1 MSYLLLEELNNRKYH
16 SIEKTG
22 KYLEDNKKITLV
34 ELNTLV
40 NDTVI
45 NIKDEEEYKKYLKL
59 VNELYGKIYKNS
71 MTLKKKFSNIR
82 TTIGKKYGKYDNNR
96 NILPHYQLSLNL
108 IHIPKSANK
117 ELISNYKTSLKIR
130 NETRKVYNKDDILNI
145 IIDNYDSNDIYNVA
159 VSLLL
164 ASGLRPIELF
174 DRVDTEPIEGKL
186 SYIKFCNLAKK
197 RNDIVCNIRPL
208 VYLNSKV
215 FIKLLNKVRNSL
227 KIKIIKESGELN
239 KSIANSLS
247 RRVKRIF
254 NKDFQ
259 VRMLRPIY
267 GNMAYEIYADK
278 QKTNLNVYLQE
289 ILGHSDENMTSSFAY
304 SAVSITDNK
313 SNQEVKQDIN
323 NVLST
328 RSLKKDAK
336 VEIVKK
342 TINEL
347 ISKDIKPRVTLVS
360 KLCGINPDIVK
371 RVLEN
376 LE

>member
-1 MSYLLLEELNNRKYH
+1 MSYSLLEELNKKKYH

-22 KYLEDNKKITLV
+22 KYLRDNKNMTLV
-34 ELNTLV
+34 QLNKLV
-40 NDTVI
+40 KTTVI
-45 NIKDEEEYKKYLKL
+45 AIEDEEEYKKYLKL
-59 VNELYGKIYKNS
+59 INELYRKIYKNN

-82 TTIGKKYGKYDNNR
+82 TVISKKYGKYDNDK
-96 NILPHYQLSLNL
+96 NIVPRYQLSLNL

-130 NETRKVYNKDDILNI
+130 NETRKVYNKDDILNTI
-145 IIDNYDSNDIYNVA
+145 MDNYDSNDIYNVA
-159 VSLLL
+159 VALLL

-174 DRVDTEPIEGKL
+174 DRVDVEPIEGKS
-186 SYIKFCNLAKK
+186 SYVKFCNLAKK
-197 RNDIVCNIRPL
+197 RGDLVCNIRPL
-208 VYLNSKV
+208 IHLNSKV
-215 FIKLLNKVRNSL
+215 FIKLLNKVRNNL
-227 KIKIIKESGELN
+227 KIKIISDSGELN

-304 SAVSITDNK
+304 SAVSISDNK
-313 SNQEVKQDIN
+313 SNQEVKQDMN
-323 NVLST
+323 NVMST
-328 RSLKKDAK
+328 RSLKKDVK
-336 VEIVKK
+336 EEIVKK
-342 TINEL
+342 TVNEL
-347 ISKDIKPRVTLVS
+347 VSKNIKPRVTLVS
-360 KLCGINPDIVK
+360 KLCGINPEIVK
-371 RVLEN
+371 KVLEN
-376 LE
+376 SK